1 MSVAFTY
8 TDKNQKRTVRTGK
21 AYKATV
27 NAAVAVGDL
36 LAPANADTASTFKLA
51 DDSTRAKATAIAIES
66 STAAGEE
73 ISVADWA
80 ELQTQDTIGAA
91 GAVTQ
96 VYFAASS
103 DFLGAPLFLG
113 ESGKPSSA
121 QGTAGQQIGILTARN
136 RILVNPGV
144 YSQPSDYTNAIADPG
159 DAGAIPVTASGS
171 VALVTTGSE
180 TRTLADPTFIGQ
192 SLSLYLKTDGGNC
205 AVTAA
210 SDVTNTSG
218 ENIMTFADVG
228 DSVIL
233 IAIEDGSDL
242 EWRTLQNDGA
252 ALS

>member
-1 MSVAFTY
+1 VAFTY
-8 TDKNQKRTVRTGK
+8 TDKDGKRTVRTGK

-27 NAAVAVGDL
+27 NAAVVVGDL
-36 LAPANADTASTFKLA
+36 LAPANADTSSTFKLA
-51 DDSTRAKATAIAIES
+51 DDSTRVKAVAVALEA

-80 ELQTQDTIGAA
+80 ELATQDTVGTN
-91 GAVTQ
+91 GTVTE

-103 DFLGAPLFLG
+103 DFLGAPLYLG

-121 QGTAGQQIGILTARN
+121 QGTSGQQIGILTHRK

-144 YSQPSDYTNAIADPG
+144 YSQPTDYTNLITDPG

-171 VALVTTGSE
+171 VALVTAGAE

-192 SLSLYLKTDGGNC
+192 TISLYLKTDGGNC
-205 AVTAA
+205 VVTSA

-218 ENIMTFADVG
+218 ENVMTFADVG

-242 EWRTLQNDGA
+242 EWRQLQNDGA